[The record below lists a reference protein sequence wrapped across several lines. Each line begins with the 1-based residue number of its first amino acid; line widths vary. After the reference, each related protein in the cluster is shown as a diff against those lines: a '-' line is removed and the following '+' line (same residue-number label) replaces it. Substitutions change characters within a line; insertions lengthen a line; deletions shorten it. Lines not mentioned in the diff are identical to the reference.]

1 MVKCVQAEKKNAEA
15 TRRKLADMGLLDNS
29 YSPAR
34 DGKCVYFAVKK
45 SALDFFRSGT
55 SGASSTLIKG
65 KPADMKLVQRK
76 LERRQEHGK
85 PLREELAGKLT
96 SGEMEELVGSF
107 DILGDIAVLDIPQN
121 LAGKERIIADAIL
134 KNHRNVKVVAKK
146 IAGTGGQFR
155 IRPVVVIAGENRTTT
170 VCTEAGCE
178 FELDLNEVYF
188 SSRLEAERTRIAALV
203 KNGEKVLIPFA
214 GVGPYAIRI
223 AEKVPTAKVMG
234 IDLNH
239 AAVEFFW
246 RNIERNGTH
255 NVIAMKGDALHV
267 LPHEFRG
274 WADRLIMPHPTEA
287 EKFLEHAI
295 PCIKKGGMLHYYTFG
310 NAENPFG
317 KAEREVMDV
326 AKRLGRKAE
335 VVFRRI
341 ARPYSK
347 ETVQIV
353 LDATIE

>member
-15 TRRKLADMGLLDNS
+15 MRRKLADKGLLDNS

-34 DGKCVYFAVKK
+34 DGKYVYFAVK
-45 SALDFFRSGT
+45 
-55 SGASSTLIKG
+55 G
-65 KPADMKLVQRK
+65 KPAGMKIVQRN
-76 LERRQEHGK
+76 LERRETQGK
-85 PLREELAGKLT
+85 PLREEMKGKLT
-96 SGEMEELVGSF
+96 EKEAGGLVGSF
-107 DILGDIAVLDIPQN
+107 DIVGDIAVLDIPPALEAKQ
-121 LAGKERIIADAIL
+121 GIIAAAIL
-134 KNHRNVKVVAKK
+134 KNHRNVRVVAKK

-170 VCTEAGCE
+170 VCREAGCE
-178 FELDLNEVYF
+178 FELDLNSVYF

-223 AEKVPTAKVMG
+223 GKKAPTSKVLGMD
-234 IDLNH
+234 INH

-255 NVIAMKGDALHV
+255 NVIAMEGDALHV
-267 LPHEFRG
+267 LPHEFCG

-295 PCIKKGGMLHYYTFG
+295 PCVKSGGMLHYYTFG
-310 NAENPFG
+310 NAENPFD

-326 AKRLGRKAE
+326 AKRLGRKAH